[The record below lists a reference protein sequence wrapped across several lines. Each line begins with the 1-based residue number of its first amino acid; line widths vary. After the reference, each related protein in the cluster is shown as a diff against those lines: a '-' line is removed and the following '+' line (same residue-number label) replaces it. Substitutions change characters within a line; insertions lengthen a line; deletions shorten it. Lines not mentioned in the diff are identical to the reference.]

1 MKEKFYHIS
10 GKAVDSNGLTHYV
23 TVVGKRIR
31 ETEHSF
37 EETPV
42 YNDSG
47 SEQGVLMFKVKNKI
61 RKFTMAYAIC
71 HPDDEFNEEIGIR
84 LAKRRIE
91 TDPIGTVESYNVTML
106 NDDQNEMMV
115 LTELAHIIKNIDKYI
130 TK

>member
-10 GKAVDSNGLTHYV
+10 GKAVDSNGVTHYV
-23 TVVGKRIR
+23 TVVGKRVR
-31 ETEHSF
+31 ETEHSID
-37 EETPV
+37 ETPV
-42 YNDSG
+42 YNESG

-61 RKFTMAYAIC
+61 RRFSMGYAIC
-71 HPDDEFNEEIGIR
+71 HPDDEFNEEVGIR

-91 TDPIGTVESYNVTML
+91 YDPIGTVESYNVTML

-130 TK
+130 QK